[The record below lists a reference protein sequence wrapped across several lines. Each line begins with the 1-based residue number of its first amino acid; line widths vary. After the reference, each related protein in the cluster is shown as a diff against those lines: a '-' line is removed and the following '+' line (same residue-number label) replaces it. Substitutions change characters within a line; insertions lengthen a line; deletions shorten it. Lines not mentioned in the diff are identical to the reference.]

1 MRMTDEVTVNGKT
14 YDVTQSDGQYSA
26 DGGQTWA
33 SNAYAATQAAS
44 SNSSSSS
51 GSSGSSS
58 HNYKGY
64 SPSEAWGNQPSDK
77 HKGYSPSDAWS
88 GDSTH
93 PIYFGYFKDSVD
105 NYNFD
110 GVLTDFK
117 DIYHGV
123 YRHINARELDEET
136 VQKADR
142 ENIPILVSKMAA
154 FELIGRL
161 HALGISGTKN
171 DVEAV

>member
-88 GDSTH
+88 GDSATNN
-93 PIYFGYFKDSVD
+93 PQTRYQEQVKLQQQSQPKPQAKFG
-105 NYNFD
+105 NAD
-110 GVLTDFK
+110 GVPCDFIECQQS
-117 DIYHGV
+117 DQFYI
-123 YRHINARELDEET
+123 
-136 VQKADR
+136 
-142 ENIPILVSKMAA
+142 
-154 FELIGRL
+154 
-161 HALGISGTKN
+161 
-171 DVEAV
+171 